1 MEPGLAELNALP
13 DEQARERLRACC
25 AATAWLDAVVAGRP
39 YADAGALHAAS
50 AVALEALDWAGVRQA
65 LDVHP
70 RIGSRLPA
78 DAASVE
84 AGWSAQEQAGTARA
98 SEDVKAAL
106 VTANRAYE
114 ERFGHV
120 FLIFATG
127 KSDTE
132 MLAAARQRVHNN
144 DAVERATV
152 RAELAK
158 IVDLR
163 LDKLLA

>member
-1 MEPGLAELNALP
+1 MQSGLAELNALP
-13 DEQARERLRACC
+13 AEQARERLRACC
-25 AATAWLDAVVAGRP
+25 AATAWLDAVGAGTP
-39 YADAGALHAAS
+39 YADAAALHAAS
-50 AVALEALDWAGVRQA
+50 AVALEALDWVGVRQA
-65 LDVHP
+65 LDAHP

-78 DAASVE
+78 GAASVE
-84 AGWSAQEQAGTARA
+84 AGWSAQEQAGTAGA

-127 KSDTE
+127 KTDTE
-132 MLAAARQRVHNN
+132 MLAAARQRVHND